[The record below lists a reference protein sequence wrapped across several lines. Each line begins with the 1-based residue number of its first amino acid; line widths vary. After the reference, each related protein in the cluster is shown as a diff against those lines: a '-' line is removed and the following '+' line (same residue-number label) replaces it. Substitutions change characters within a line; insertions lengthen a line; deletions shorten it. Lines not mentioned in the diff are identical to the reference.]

1 MEPYSPIDIAPNK
14 GKAVYAA
21 LRECRAERAADWEDA
36 FETRLAHAGLQ
47 LDDKDEIRR
56 YRGMTALHWACY
68 FDDAAACRYLLG
80 RSADGGVD
88 VNAEAYARSIPT
100 SNDPESYRTDID
112 MIAYDPYSPGPPPR
126 VIEALVA
133 TPLMIAAT
141 IGSLEIVEMLIEAK
155 ADARA
160 GYGHRSA
167 LAYAADA
174 CHFDVMMPLL
184 RAGAG
189 LRSSGVG
196 CDHFAVSSALLRG
209 APDDIIFEMA
219 CRAYPDVGFRD
230 LDFVVSPVRL
240 AALATAFQCHDYM
253 SSNISEELNY
263 PGAQAEVEELTTQL
277 TAAFKQYR
285 KRFRAEHGVKP
296 ADPYDLFSDD
306 DDDGGGG
313 GGGGDDAH

>member
-1 MEPYSPIDIAPNK
+1 MTLL
-14 GKAVYAA
+14 AVYAV
-21 LRECRAERAADWEDA
+21 LCECRAKRAVDWEDA
-36 FETRLAHAGLQ
+36 FEARLARAGLQ
-47 LDDKDEIRR
+47 LNDNDENAR

-68 FDDAAACRYLLG
+68 FYDAAACRYLLG

-88 VNAEAYARSIPT
+88 VNARADAYSIPT
-100 SNDPESYRTDID
+100 SNDPESYRTNID
-112 MIAYDPYSPGPPPR
+112 RMVYSRYSPGPPPR
-126 VIEALVA
+126 VVEVVGA
-133 TPLMIAAT
+133 TPLIIAAT

-155 ADARA
+155 ADVHVEER
-160 GYGHRSA
+160 GGFQSA
-167 LAYAADA
+167 LAHAADG
-174 CHFDVMMPLL
+174 CHFDLMMPLL

-189 LRSSGVG
+189 TRPSGVG
-196 CDHFAVSSALLRG
+196 CDSFAVKSALQRG

-219 CRAYPDVGFRD
+219 CRAHPEGGFQN

-240 AALATAFQCHDYM
+240 AALAAAVRCYGPLPSD
-253 SSNISEELNY
+253 ISEELNF

-277 TAAFKQYR
+277 AAAFKQYR

-296 ADPYDLFSDD
+296 DDPYDLFSDD

>member
-1 MEPYSPIDIAPNK
+1 MTLP
-14 GKAVYAA
+14 AVYAA

-68 FDDAAACRYLLG
+68 FYDAAACRYLLG

-100 SNDPESYRTDID
+100 SNDPESYRTNIYS
-112 MIAYDPYSPGPPPR
+112 MAYDPYSPGPPPR
-126 VIEALVA
+126 VIEAFVA

-155 ADARA
+155 ADVHA

-189 LRSSGVG
+189 VHPGTTS
-196 CDHFAVSSALLRG
+196 CDSFAVKSAVLRG

-219 CRAYPDVGFRD
+219 CRAYPIAGFRN
-230 LDFVVSPVRL
+230 LDFVVTPVRL
-240 AALATAFQCHDYM
+240 AALAAVFRCYDHM
-253 SSNISEELNY
+253 SSDISEELNY

-296 ADPYDLFSDD
+296 DDSFDVFSDYD